1 MTPSQRPKEDDGLK
15 ALGRQIILEC
25 YDCDPEIIN
34 DAQAVEQIMID
45 AALEAEATVI
55 KSAFHPFFP
64 QGVSGVVVIAESHL
78 TIHTWPEL
86 GYAAVDVFTCGDQ
99 ASPER
104 ACEYLL
110 NKFRCNHHT
119 TVEIKRGQMVPPH
132 QRHEDEVVVPLQAGL
147 RKNQYR

>member
-1 MTPSQRPKEDDGLK
+1 MEDYGLK

-25 YDCDPEIIN
+25 YDCDAEIIN
-34 DAQAVEQIMID
+34 DVQLVEQIMVE
-45 AALEAEATVI
+45 AAIEAEATVI

-86 GYAAVDVFTCGDQ
+86 GYAAIDVFTCGDQ

-110 NKFRCNHHT
+110 QKFGCGHHT
-119 TVEIKRGQMVPPH
+119 TLEVKRGQMVPASQHFEPQH
-132 QRHEDEVVVPLQAGL
+132 FEDEVVVPLQPVL
-147 RKNQYR
+147 RKSSFR